1 MDEATTAAPAAED
14 QRGAARVALWTVALA
29 LILFLGKMAAAV
41 ASDSIGVVSTAVDS
55 GLDLLIALTVYAGV
69 RLARLPADEE
79 HPYGHGKFENV
90 AGLAEAGIL
99 AATGVIV
106 AFFAVVRIL
115 DPPPI
120 RADTWVIGVMVV
132 AMLVD
137 AERAWTLRKA
147 TREHRSP
154 ALEADTWH
162 FTSDLITTAVVL
174 VGLYLGTHGYP
185 RADGVAALIV
195 ALFIVGGSVYVAWR
209 SVGGLVDRIEPQV
222 LDQVR
227 RAIDRVEDVEAT
239 SQVRVRGAGP
249 DLFVDAT
256 VEIPRALGMEKAHR
270 VMDEVEE
277 AVRHEVGAADITVH
291 AEPVEARE
299 DAATKLKVLAAREHG
314 ILGIHEIFVD
324 DLDGG
329 LVVDCHV
336 EVDDDLTLDEAH
348 DIAQAFEARVKRTLP
363 EVVGMRTHIEP
374 MPRHPRTGEDVTG
387 QHDELV
393 ERIEASIAADPFQ
406 AAGPIVIKRVGD
418 RFEAIVTAIAP
429 GELPLERAHEAAEA
443 LERVLHAKLPE
454 LDRVVVHVE
463 PEDPA

>member
-1 MDEATTAAPAAED
+1 MDEATTAAAAEED
-14 QRGAARVALWTVALA
+14 RRGVARVALWTVALA
-29 LILFLGKMAAAV
+29 LGLFVAKLAAAL

-69 RLARLPADEE
+69 RLARLPADRE

-106 AFFAVVRIL
+106 GFFAVQRIL
-115 DPPPI
+115 DPPPV
-120 RADTWVIGVMVV
+120 RADAWVIGVMVV
-132 AMLVD
+132 AILVD

-174 VGLYLGTHGYP
+174 VGLYLGTRGYP
-185 RADGVAALIV
+185 RADGVAALVV

-209 SVGGLVDRIEPQV
+209 SVGGLVDRIEPRV
-222 LDQVR
+222 LERVR
-227 RAIDRVEDVEAT
+227 RAIERVEAVEGT
-239 SQVRVRGAGP
+239 PQVRVRGAGP

-256 VEIPRALGMEKAHR
+256 VEIPRAMGMEKAHR
-270 VMDEVEE
+270 VMDDVEA
-277 AVRHEVGAADITVH
+277 AVRDEIGQADVTVH

-299 DAATKLKVLAAREHG
+299 DAATKLKVLAARERG

-336 EVDDDLTLDEAH
+336 EVDEDLTLEQAH
-348 DIAQAFEARVKRTLP
+348 DIAQAFEAMVKDTIP

-374 MPRHPRTGEDVTG
+374 MPRHPRSGEDVTAR
-387 QHDELV
+387 HDELV
-393 ERIEASIAADPFQ
+393 ERIEASIAAEPF
-406 AAGPIVIKRVGD
+406 AGPGPIVIKRVGQ
-418 RFEAIVTAIAP
+418 RLEAIVTAIAP
-429 GELPLERAHEAAEA
+429 GEISLERAHEAAES

-463 PEDPA
+463 PES

>member
-1 MDEATTAAPAAED
+1 MDEVPTAAPADQD
-14 QRGAARVALWTVALA
+14 QRGVARVALWTVVLA
-29 LILFLGKMAAAV
+29 LGLFLAKMAAAV

-69 RLARLPADEE
+69 RLARLPADKE

-106 AFFAVVRIL
+106 GFFAVQRIL
-115 DPPPI
+115 DPPPV
-120 RADTWVIGVMVV
+120 RADAWVLGVMIV
-132 AMLVD
+132 AILVD
-137 AERAWTLRKA
+137 AERIWTLRKA

-162 FTSDLITTAVVL
+162 FTSDLITTTVVL
-174 VGLYLGTHGYP
+174 IGLYVGTRGYP
-185 RADGVAALIV
+185 RADGIAALIV

-209 SVGGLVDRIEPQV
+209 AVGGLVDRIEPQV
-222 LDQVR
+222 IEQVQ
-227 RAIDRVEDVEAT
+227 RAIDEVDEVEAT

-270 VMDEVEE
+270 VMDEVEA
-277 AVRHEVGAADITVH
+277 AVRKEVGEADITVH
-291 AEPVEARE
+291 AEPVAARE
-299 DAATKLKVLAAREHG
+299 DAATKLKVLAAREPG

-336 EVDDDLTLDEAH
+336 EVDDDLSLDEAH
-348 DIAQAFEARVKRTLP
+348 DIAQAFEARVKQTVP

-374 MPRHPRTGEDVTG
+374 MPRHPRSGQDVTDE
-387 QHDELV
+387 QDELV
-393 ERIEASIAADPFQ
+393 ERIEASITSEPFQ
-406 AAGPIVIKRVGD
+406 GAGPIVIKRVGD
-418 RFEAIVTAIAP
+418 RFEAIVTALAP
-429 GELPLERAHEAAEA
+429 GDLSLERAHEAAES

-463 PEDPA
+463 PEEPA